1 MSKQEKL
8 RLSCSAKIKITGNR
22 AIFCKMTV
30 LDIWFIICL
39 LSLGSEVY
47 MIGKVKWF
55 NAQKGFGFIN
65 RGNGK
70 DIFVHYSQI
79 QDSGYR
85 TLIEGEEVEFDLVK
99 TERGDQARNVVKID

>member
-1 MSKQEKL
+1 
-8 RLSCSAKIKITGNR
+8 
-22 AIFCKMTV
+22 
-30 LDIWFIICL
+30 
-39 LSLGSEVY
+39 

-65 RGNGK
+65 RGDGN

-79 QDSGYR
+79 QDTGYR